1 MRIVDEILQKLEGFI
16 ETQSYGSLENEKLEL
31 KDNSHIQT
39 EWTEVLKTINAF
51 LNTNGGIIIVG
62 IKEDTIQN
70 KYLFT
75 GFADHNEGKVKTIIT
90 NAQFNNDEGVSI
102 DASAHVTFEVRNF
115 LDGRVLVIFID
126 ALADDEKFVT
136 YKGKAYKR
144 ILTGDHQIP
153 QALLEGQK
161 EYKKEL
167 IDQREL
173 KVVANATIAD
183 LDVSK
188 LNDYIYLLNTET
200 KLEHIKASI
209 EDAHSFLVRQSMLRG
224 LSPTI
229 LGMLVCG
236 KEPGAY
242 LHWSCQV
249 DAYVDVPGSDDIAQ
263 NKKVINGTVLAL
275 MAESEAFVK
284 RNIQTGI
291 SVENGGTRT
300 FEYPER
306 LIRECIN
313 NSLAHRDYS
322 INQFININIVPGKHI
337 EIKNPGRFKTQLLIV
352 DIADDNPIPIRRIVP
367 NNPKANNPKLAKV
380 LSVFSKWE
388 GKGLGMA
395 TLIGACLDDKID
407 VPYYVFTS
415 DTLSL
420 YIPKGRLVDENM
432 QALFESYSGYIS
444 DKLDGEQITADQK
457 KILSYFYKSQMLNK
471 HDKYTILLTKDNNH
485 LQAVQSLQDAGL
497 IKRHKVSTDIYSVFV
512 TDDNLFKKS
521 HARELKAIFGKQYE
535 TLTTDY
541 REVLSFIYE
550 RNKYSLDKYPSA
562 SDAGT
567 TLWIKKGNATKLE
580 GYERY
585 KRDVRRIVA
594 SLEKNKFIT
603 KVGGKSEYIVCS
615 EYVSGNLLF

>member
-209 EDAHSFLVRQSMLRG
+209 EDAQSFLIRQSMVRDTY
-224 LSPTI
+224 PTI

-242 LHWSCQV
+242 LHWRCQV

-337 EIKNPGRFKTQLLIV
+337 EIKNPGRFKSQLLIV
-352 DIADDNPIPIRRIVP
+352 DIAVDNPTPIRRIVP
-367 NNPKANNPKLAKV
+367 NNPKANNPKLAKI
-380 LSVFSKWE
+380 LSVYSKWE

-395 TLIGACLDDKID
+395 TVIGACLDDKID

-420 YIPKGRLVDENM
+420 YIPKGKLVDENM

-444 DKLDGEQITADQK
+444 EKLDGEQITADQK

-497 IKRHKVSTDIYSVFV
+497 IERHRVSTDIYSVFV